1 MFAASVATARESI
14 PRFRASPRRTAGEI
28 DIGAS
33 AGVFGGVVE
42 NQRDRATDKP
52 EEKPPSGV
60 FAGFYFKAVFS
71 NRANLSPA

>member
-1 MFAASVATARESI
+1 MLLTSVATARESI
-14 PRFRASPRRTAGEI
+14 PRFRASPRRTAGEL

-42 NQRDRATDKP
+42 NQRDRATDKL

-60 FAGFYFKAVFS
+60 FAGFLFQS
-71 NRANLSPA
+71 GIQ